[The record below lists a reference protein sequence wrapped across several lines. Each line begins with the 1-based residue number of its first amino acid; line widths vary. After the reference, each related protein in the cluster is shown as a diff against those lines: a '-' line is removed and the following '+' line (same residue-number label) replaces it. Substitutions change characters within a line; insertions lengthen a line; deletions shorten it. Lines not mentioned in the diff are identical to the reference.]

1 MKSVKKHKMQ
11 GLKRNQ
17 RPLNSVTSSYRQKL
31 KLGDKGLFKVEQLG
45 PHRRSGA

>member
-17 RPLNSVTSSYRQKL
+17 KPLNSVTFSYRQKL
-31 KLGDKGLFKVEQLG
+31 KLADRGLFKVEQLG
-45 PHRRSGA
+45 LHRWPGA